1 MRGNIQEFVRV
12 VSRTLEILEPIV
24 EVGSF
29 QVEGSPYVVDLRS
42 LFSGKTYIGCDARM
56 GPGVDRIED
65 IHRLS
70 FANDTVG
77 TVIVLDTLEHVESP
91 LRALAEIHRVLRPE
105 GLVAISSVMDYPV
118 HEHPAD
124 YWRFTPQGFD
134 LLLKDFSPRRVYM
147 QGRPDF
153 PHSVV
158 GVGKK
163 GGSDATL
170 TALDALVTTIPGT
183 LAQEISPRIA
193 PDFFR
198 PLGAKLSEEEKWKYP
213 VEMLH
218 LAYDRLLQKDEEI
231 AALRAELGKLTS
243 RCKDE

>member
-1 MRGNIQEFVRV
+1 MRGNIREFITAVAQ
-12 VSRTLEILEPIV
+12 TLPIPEPIV

-29 QVEGSPYVVDLRS
+29 QVERSPYEVDLRS
-42 LFSGKTYIGCDARM
+42 LFPGKTYIGCDARM

-65 IHRLS
+65 IHQLS
-70 FANDTVG
+70 FACGAVG
-77 TVIVLDTLEHVESP
+77 TVIALDTLEHVENP
-91 LRALAEIHRVLRPE
+91 LRALSEIHRVLRPE
-105 GLVAISSVMDYPV
+105 GFVVISSVMDYPV

-134 LLLKDFSPRRVYM
+134 LLLKDFSPRRVYL

-170 TALDALVTTIPGT
+170 IELDVLVTTISGT
-183 LAQEISPRIA
+183 SAQEISPRIG

-198 PLGAKLSEEEKWKYP
+198 LLGARLSEEEQWKYP

-231 AALRAELGKLTS
+231 AQLKAELRKFAS
-243 RCKDE
+243 